1 MNVPRAP
8 LHLVRLLLVVGS
20 LALPTTMRA
29 QGVAPSR
36 AFARIALDTLGWMSG
51 CWRGDAG
58 NGTVIEEH
66 YTAPTR
72 NQLLGTTRY
81 VRNGRSIDFEFTSII
96 SDSTG
101 ITLNAQPRGVP
112 PTPFSLDSLTPSLA
126 RWSNPHHDFPQRIQY
141 SRLHRDTL
149 VARIEGPGQ
158 NGAVRSSEW
167 RLIRVSCVE

>member
-1 MNVPRAP
+1 MSSAP

-29 QGVAPSR
+29 QGVVPSR
-36 AFARIALDTLGWMSG
+36 AFSRIALDTLGWMSG

-81 VRNGRSIDFEFTSII
+81 VRAGRSIDFEFTSII

-149 VARIEGPGQ
+149 VARIEGPGP
-158 NGAVRSSEW
+158 NGSPRSSEW
-167 RLIRVSCVE
+167 RLIRVRCVE